1 MLISLT
7 YALPVNWVWGYSNV
21 PIINANKKISTL
33 ILNEQKRPPYP
44 FLGRSRDAELGAV
57 EPVGGISGVSGLAG
71 AEDVRPL
78 PPNEAHAQRVEQVVQ
93 KRMQPLERR
102 IVDAEYLH
110 PWDSGRWSYGR

>member
-7 YALPVNWVWGYSNV
+7 YALPVNLVWVYSNV

-57 EPVGGISGVSGLAG
+57 SLSAEYPGCPDWPGPRMARDLISRFYRAPDWGD
-71 AEDVRPL
+71 DVRPL

-93 KRMQPLERR
+93 KRMQPL
-102 IVDAEYLH
+102 
-110 PWDSGRWSYGR
+110 

>member
-7 YALPVNWVWGYSNV
+7 YALPVNRVWGYSNV

-71 AEDVRPL
+71 AEDGARPDLSFL
-78 PPNEAHAQRVEQVVQ
+78 PRAG
-93 KRMQPLERR
+93 L
-102 IVDAEYLH
+102 
-110 PWDSGRWSYGR
+110 GRWCAPVAAE

>member
-1 MLISLT
+1 MGLFEC
-7 YALPVNWVWGYSNV
+7 A
-21 PIINANKKISTL
+21 IINANKKISTL

-71 AEDVRPL
+71 AEDGARPDLSFYRAPDWGDDVRPL

-102 IVDAEYLH
+102 IVDAEYV
-110 PWDSGRWSYGR
+110 